1 MKISYAAARK
11 ATGRGAAKADAGEVG
26 RPGRAPEDGVDAP
39 QAGVTAAGDG
49 GPEPGW
55 DDNLDRRAGDLV
67 AVRTLAPAELEGR
80 IRRAFE
86 GSELLRDRGKL
97 DFLRAFLGEVH
108 ERFNSVNRGFLEL
121 GQMLLDAR
129 DRLREDYDRLEGADI
144 LLPFSKGTASKLR
157 TIAASVRSGLIR
169 GETLPPYTI
178 AYQLAKLP
186 PPVLEEARAADLIR
200 PDVRRTEVAS
210 FLQARRPPA
219 GAPDAGGTASL
230 RRERGRLARE
240 VEQHRRAIERAQGR
254 IGEIDA
260 VLGALRPRRPRGG
273 TSPARERARPGGG
286 PIAELDADR
295 PGKGL

>member
-11 ATGRGAAKADAGEVG
+11 ATVRGAARADAGEAG
-26 RPGRAPEDGVDAP
+26 LPGRAPGDGVDAP
-39 QAGVTAAGDG
+39 EAEIMAAGDG
-49 GPEPGW
+49 GPDPGW
-55 DDNLDRRAGDLV
+55 GDNLDRRAGDLV
-67 AVRTLAPAELEGR
+67 AVHTLAPAELEGR

-97 DFLRAFLGEVH
+97 EFVRAFLGEVH

-129 DRLREDYDRLEGADI
+129 DRLREDYDRLEEADI

-200 PDVRRTEVAS
+200 PDVRRTEVAR
-210 FLQARRPPA
+210 FLQARRPYA
-219 GAPDAGGTASL
+219 GALDAGGAASL
-230 RRERGRLARE
+230 RRERERLARE
-240 VEQHRRAIERAQGR
+240 VERHRHAIERA
-254 IGEIDA
+254 
-260 VLGALRPRRPRGG
+260 
-273 TSPARERARPGGG
+273 
-286 PIAELDADR
+286 
-295 PGKGL
+295 